1 MIISIKTAVQ
11 INTTKKDFLIYT
23 LENNIIKESNTIFT
37 NDLYRHRNK
46 FGINSKF
53 ILVDVLKQE
62 TLVRGIKN
70 YIVIVI

>member
-23 LENNIIKESNTIFT
+23 LENNCIKQSIFT

-53 ILVDVLKQE
+53 ISIDVLKKE
-62 TLVRGIKN
+62 TLIIKL
-70 YIVIVI
+70 

>member
-62 TLVRGIKN
+62 TLTIKL
-70 YIVIVI
+70 